1 MTLKRFFHRTAYYP
15 AKYVVCL
22 LRFINSS
29 LFTKYFVRLLKFYGL
44 NISGTPQFIA
54 SDVYF
59 DDFNRISISERT
71 VISFG
76 CKFLTHDYSVTTALL
91 ASTGGGKSAVERGD
105 IQRQNNIMIG
115 KNVFIGANSFILPGT
130 IIESNCIIGAGSVV
144 RGKIPQG
151 SVVIGN
157 PAKVICPIERIA
169 EKYYNSDKKDYKQD

>member
-1 MTLKRFFHRTAYYP
+1 M
-15 AKYVVCL
+15 
-22 LRFINSS
+22 II
-29 LFTKYFVRLLKFYGL
+29 RLLLHYWHPL
-44 NISGTPQFIA
+44 
-54 SDVYF
+54 
-59 DDFNRISISERT
+59 
-71 VISFG
+71 
-76 CKFLTHDYSVTTALL
+76 
-91 ASTGGGKSAVERGD
+91 GGGKPVVERGD
-105 IQRQNNIMIG
+105 IQRQSNIMIG